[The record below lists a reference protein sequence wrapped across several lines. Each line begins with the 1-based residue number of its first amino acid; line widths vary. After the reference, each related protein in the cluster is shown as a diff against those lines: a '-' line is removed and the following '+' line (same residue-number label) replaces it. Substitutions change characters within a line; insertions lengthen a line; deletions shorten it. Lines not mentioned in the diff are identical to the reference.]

1 MDTAPAED
9 RRPAVVLIN
18 RVYPPFAGATG
29 RLAADLARGFA
40 RAGWAATVVTTGP
53 QAGTAVEHG
62 VTVIRARGA
71 QRPGGPPGYARAWWA
86 LSRAARRVPRAD
98 VVVSMTD
105 PPLAVCIGDAAA
117 RRLGAAHLHWCQDV
131 YPALFEALDYPVPGP
146 ALALMRRWTRG
157 ALARAAR
164 VVTIGRCM
172 AGQLVRRYDVPPA
185 RITLIPNW
193 PDMALSPRRAQNT
206 PAPAPHLKAGPPCF
220 RVLYAGTLGRAHDA
234 GPLLAAARRLAA
246 SHPEVAFT
254 FAGSGPGFAAVE
266 AARAAGAANI
276 TLLPPQPEGR
286 LRALMESG
294 DVHLVSLRARA
305 LGLSMP
311 CKVYSAFAVGRP
323 CVFVGPE
330 RAEAA
335 RVIADHGAGAVID
348 PGDADG
354 AALAAQIVR
363 YCQDA
368 DAWFAAQAGAVRAG
382 RVFTPR
388 AAIRAFIGRARGA
401 AGAGRGGLHCP

>member
-86 LSRAARRVPRAD
+86 LSRAARRVRRAD

-146 ALALMRRWTRG
+146 ALALMRRWTRA

-164 VVTIGRCM
+164 VVTI
-172 AGQLVRRYDVPPA
+172 
-185 RITLIPNW
+185 
-193 PDMALSPRRAQNT
+193 T